1 MSRKLNKRF
10 SIGAVVVMLA
20 VTAVVAGVL
29 WAQDP
34 DHKPTAIESKPYE
47 SQPWLDPRVVRQIPM
62 SNAADEVH
70 RLREAAGLQG
80 FTGMRFD
87 NDKDELILYWKG
99 GQLPPQMSALVDEL
113 RATVPIL
120 VVNSPYSLEE
130 LDAESRR
137 LVQLRTISGVNIY
150 GAGPTRDFS
159 GIQLRIDTND
169 DRTDAQKIEA
179 ARRAIRSEF
188 PLEFTVGGMLTLF

>member
-1 MSRKLNKRF
+1 MLNKRF
-10 SIGAVVVMLA
+10 AIGAVVVLLA
-20 VTAVVAGVL
+20 VTAVAVGVL
-29 WAQDP
+29 WAQDN
-34 DHKPTAIESKPYE
+34 DRNPTAIESNPYE

-62 SNAADEVH
+62 SNAADKIH
-70 RLREAAGLQG
+70 RLWQAGGFQS

-99 GQLPPQMSALVDEL
+99 KLPPQMSALVDEL
-113 RATVPIL
+113 RATVPIR

-137 LVQLRTISGVNIY
+137 LIMLRKINGVNIY
-150 GAGPTRDFS
+150 GSGPTRDFS
-159 GIQLRIDTND
+159 GIRLRIDTDD

-179 ARRAIRSEF
+179 ARQAIKSDF
-188 PLEFTVGGMLTLF
+188 PLEFEVGGKLTLF

>member
-1 MSRKLNKRF
+1 MSSALNKRF
-10 SIGAVVVMLA
+10 AIGAVVVLLA

-29 WAQDP
+29 RAQDN
-34 DHKPTAIESKPYE
+34 DHNPASIESDPYE

-62 SNAADEVH
+62 SNAADKIH
-70 RLREAAGLQG
+70 QLWQAGGFKG

-99 GQLPPQMSALVDEL
+99 KLPPQMSALVDEL

-120 VVNSPYSLEE
+120 VVNAPYSLEE

-137 LVQLRTISGVNIY
+137 LIQLRTVSGVTVY
-150 GAGPTRDFS
+150 GAGPTRDFA

-169 DRTDAQKIEA
+169 DRTDVQKIEA
-179 ARRAIRSEF
+179 ARQAIKSDF
-188 PLEFTVGGMLTLF
+188 PLEFEVGGELTLF

>member
-1 MSRKLNKRF
+1 MGRPLNKRF
-10 SIGAVVVMLA
+10 AIGAVVVMLA
-20 VTAVVAGVL
+20 VAAVVAGVL
-29 WAQDP
+29 WAQDA
-34 DHKPTAIESKPYE
+34 DHKPTAIESDPYE

-62 SNAADEVH
+62 SNAADEIH
-70 RLREAAGLQG
+70 RLWEAAGLQG

-99 GQLPPQMSALVDEL
+99 KLPPQMSALVDEL

-120 VVNSPYSLEE
+120 VVNSRYSLEE

-137 LVQLRTISGVNIY
+137 LVQLRTVSGVNIY
-150 GAGPTRDFS
+150 EAGPTRDFS
-159 GIQLRIDTND
+159 GIQLIINTDD

-179 ARRAIRSEF
+179 AMRAIRSEF
-188 PLEFTVGGMLTLF
+188 PLEFEVGGMLTLF